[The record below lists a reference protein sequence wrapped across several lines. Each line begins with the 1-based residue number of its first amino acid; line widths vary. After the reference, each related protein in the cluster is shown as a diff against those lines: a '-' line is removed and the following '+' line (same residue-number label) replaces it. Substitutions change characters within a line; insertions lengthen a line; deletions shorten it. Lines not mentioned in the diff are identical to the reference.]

1 MRSIRDRI
9 ETGGSLLGRRL
20 DQLRDALGD
29 ISLRLRSAIA
39 NAIGQSLGTVV
50 RDTVLRVLSA
60 LQEPLHAP
68 TTTTHRQWR
77 DSFLDDD
84 ERTQHEEDGLWD
96 DDQEQYQG
104 RRAHDEKP
112 VSEANPARLTVA
124 VCVGLEA
131 VSVARR
137 FLGKNTLLSLLGI
150 GLATGCIA
158 YMAPTVAIAGLGLIS
173 SANHLGIVRKTLRA
187 FSPS

>member
-9 ETGGSLLGRRL
+9 EPGGTLLGRRL

-29 ISLRLRSAIA
+29 ISLRLRSAVA

-60 LQEPLHAP
+60 LQEPLSVSN
-68 TTTTHRQWR
+68 TTHKPWQ
-77 DSFLDDD
+77 DPFLDDE
-84 ERTQHEEDGLWD
+84 ERTKDEESGLWSEDGEED
-96 DDQEQYQG
+96 QG
-104 RRAHDEKP
+104 WESRDEKP
-112 VSEANPARLTVA
+112 VGEHSNPARLTVA
-124 VCVGLEA
+124 VCVGMEA
-131 VSVARR
+131 VVAARR

-150 GLATGCIA
+150 GLATGCVA
-158 YMAPTVAIAGLGLIS
+158 YIAPTVAVAGLGLIS
-173 SANHLGIVRKTLRA
+173 SANHLGIVRKTLRT